1 MTTLAWIYTVAGL
14 GMGTIALTAFFGMR
28 KMRGSLTRQS
38 LPVFIIQLVMWS
50 LFGVFFFSG
59 VLSVMYFATIAVIFI
74 PTIIWIL
81 KLPKDEHVA

>member
-1 MTTLAWIYTVAGL
+1 
-14 GMGTIALTAFFGMR
+14 
-28 KMRGSLTRQS
+28 MRGSLTRQS